1 MKIAKKNSMSAVV
14 IAIAGGTASGKTT
27 VAKKVYEASKEG
39 SVVLLRTDDYYTLN
53 PEKDVNKRAL
63 KNYDHPNSIDFE
75 LLVQNITDLKNGL
88 AIDKPDYD
96 FIEHQRRE
104 KYIHVEPA
112 KVIILEGILALVDER
127 VRNLADIKIYVDTA
141 DDIRFIRRLKRDQ
154 RDRGRTV
161 ESVINQY
168 LTTVRPMHHQF
179 VEPSKKYADFIIPE
193 GGHNPIVID
202 IIVNKISSIIEEK
215 MI

>member
-1 MKIAKKNSMSAVV
+1 MSAVV

-27 VAKKVYEASKEG
+27 VAKKVYEATKKG
-39 SVVLLRTDDYYTLN
+39 SVVLIKTDDYYTLN
-53 PEKDVNKRAL
+53 PEPDVNKRAL
-63 KNYDHPNSIDFE
+63 KNYDHPNSIDFD
-75 LLVQNITDLKNGL
+75 LLVNHIQSLKNGL
-88 AIDKPDYD
+88 GIEKPDYD
-96 FIEHQRRE
+96 FTLHQRKDE
-104 KYIHVEPA
+104 YIHVNPA

-127 VRNLADIKIYVDTA
+127 VRDLADIKIYVDTA

-154 RDRGRTV
+154 KERGRTV
-161 ESVINQY
+161 ESVIDQY

-193 GGHNPIVID
+193 GGNNPIVID
-202 IIVNKISSIIEEK
+202 IIVSKISSIIQEK

>member
-1 MKIAKKNSMSAVV
+1 MSAVV
-14 IAIAGGTASGKTT
+14 IAIAGGTASGKST
-27 VAKKVYEASKEG
+27 VARKVYEATKEG

-53 PEKDVNKRAL
+53 PEPDVHKRAL
-63 KNYDHPNSIDFE
+63 KNYDHPNSIDFD
-75 LLVQNITDLKNGL
+75 LLIQNIVDLKAGK
-88 AIDKPDYD
+88 AVEKPDYD
-96 FIEHQRRE
+96 FVLHKRKDE
-104 KYIHVEPA
+104 YIHVEPA

-127 VRNLADIKIYVDTA
+127 VRDLSDIKIYVDTA

-161 ESVINQY
+161 ESVIDQY

-202 IIVNKISSIIEEK
+202 IIVNKISSIIHEK
-215 MI
+215 MV